1 MKAFHE
7 VRNYDSDFMV
17 WHSSYKNISFLAH
30 WHKEI
35 EFIYIRGGSARI
47 SINDYIFIARQGDLV
62 ICDSGNI
69 HYSDSYDVDNSLDF
83 VVFDPNIVSPLYEK
97 TNFAHPLITAEL
109 LRELELDRKLIHL
122 IDVLKKETRQK
133 EPYYRE
139 IVTAALTE
147 FWYQLLRKL
156 PKEHSQS
163 TQTSKRDTMLYDL
176 QQLLSYIDTHYYE
189 NLSLDFAA
197 NKMGFSESHFSKIFK
212 KLTGINYVN
221 YINLIRVEHAASQL
235 KNTPDKVT
243 DIAIN
248 CGFNNIRNF
257 NRVFKSITG
266 FTPTAFAIGTYSDVY
281 SLSYY
286 NRKSSDKQFVE
297 HDSITVI
304 NNEPLCDSCLK

>member
-7 VRNYDSDFMV
+7 VRSYDSDFMV
-17 WHSSYKNISFLAH
+17 WQSSYRNISFLAH
-30 WHKEI
+30 WHKEL
-35 EFIYIRGGSARI
+35 ELIYIRNGSARI
-47 SINDYIFIARQGDLV
+47 SINDHIFVANKGDLV

-69 HYSDSYDVDNSLDF
+69 HYSDSHDMDNSLDF
-83 VVFDPNIVSPLYEK
+83 IIFDPNIVSPLYEK
-97 TNFAHPLITAEL
+97 SNFEHPLVSCQRLTEFDL
-109 LRELELDRKLIHL
+109 NDKLIHL
-122 IDVLKKETRQK
+122 IHILKVETKQK

-139 IVTAALTE
+139 IVTATLTE
-147 FWYQLLRKL
+147 FWYQLQRII
-156 PKEHSQS
+156 PKNYNLTTESN
-163 TQTSKRDTMLYDL
+163 KRDSMLYDL
-176 QQLLSYIDTHYYE
+176 QQLISYIDVHYFE

-197 NKMGFSESHFSKIFK
+197 DKMSFSESHFSKIFK

-221 YINLIRVEHAASQL
+221 YVNLVRVEHAANQL

-266 FTPTAFAIGTYSDVY
+266 MTPTAFAAGKYSDVT

-286 NRKSSDKQFVE
+286 NRKTSDKQFVE
-297 HDSITVI
+297 NDSVTLI
-304 NNEPLCDSCLK
+304 NNELF

>member
-7 VRNYDSDFMV
+7 VRSYDSDFMV

-35 EFIYIRGGSARI
+35 ELIYIRGGSARI
-47 SINDYIFIARQGDLV
+47 SINDDIFIANKGDLV
-62 ICDSGNI
+62 LCDSGNI
-69 HYSDSYDVDNSLDF
+69 HYSDSFDMDNSLDF
-83 VVFDPNIVSPLYEK
+83 VVFDPNIVSPLYNK
-97 TNFAHPLITAEL
+97 SSFKHPLITSEM
-109 LRELELDRKLIHL
+109 LRELQLDEKLIHL
-122 IDVLKKETRQK
+122 IDVLKRETKQK

-139 IVTAALTE
+139 IVTATLKE

-156 PKEHSQS
+156 PKTHLPIGE
-163 TQTSKRDTMLYDL
+163 TNKRDTMLYDL
-176 QQLLSYIDTHYYE
+176 QQLLSYIDSNYYE
-189 NLSLDFAA
+189 NLSLSFAA
-197 NKMGFSESHFSKIFK
+197 GKMGFSESHFSKIFK

-221 YINLIRVEHAASQL
+221 YINLIRIEHAASQL

-266 FTPTAFAIGTYSDVY
+266 LTPTAFALGTHSDIY

-286 NRKSSDKQFVE
+286 NRKSLDKEFVE
-297 HDSITVI
+297 QDSITVI
-304 NNEPLCDSCLK
+304 NNEPL